1 MQHILIRV
9 NDYDNLRLKCVIKI
23 LVKVQESE
31 FLTREFW
38 IDCGL
43 GNQMIS
49 WLATTSCLRFGQS
62 HHPKGIYIPNLLV
75 ADDG

>member
-1 MQHILIRV
+1 M
-9 NDYDNLRLKCVIKI
+9 KI

-38 IDCGL
+38 IECGI

-49 WLATTSCLRFGQS
+49 WLANTACLRFGQV
-62 HHPKGIYIPNLLV
+62 HYPKGIYVPNNLIR
-75 ADDG
+75 DDSSDSIHPR

>member
-1 MQHILIRV
+1 MPA
-9 NDYDNLRLKCVIKI
+9 KGPIKI